1 MAVSL
6 NAVLRPT
13 ASILNL
19 IWILAP
25 LRGNFFAE
33 AWIWAGVMQNLK
45 VFDLNYSFCTK
56 INPKIQIFWLD
67 WSQSMTKCIVR
78 KYKKDY
84 NLWPHIQIIAYYKTS
99 HSQMEIT
106 TKNEMNQIY
115 YLFSTISD
123 AMVEGMKD
131 AKVALVVTM
140 EIEGSLEVFLIEV
153 VIIID
158 LLATAAK
165 AFLQFIKQLWWWE
178 I

>member
-1 MAVSL
+1 
-6 NAVLRPT
+6 
-13 ASILNL
+13 
-19 IWILAP
+19 
-25 LRGNFFAE
+25 
-33 AWIWAGVMQNLK
+33 
-45 VFDLNYSFCTK
+45 
-56 INPKIQIFWLD
+56 
-67 WSQSMTKCIVR
+67 
-78 KYKKDY
+78 
-84 NLWPHIQIIAYYKTS
+84 
-99 HSQMEIT
+99 MEIT

-165 AFLQFIKQLWWWE
+165 AFLQFIKQL
-178 I
+178 